1 MIITNRSAL
10 RIALLVLLVTILQV
24 SFFSQIELLGTSMW
38 ILPACAAIFGLLGGS
53 LVGATVG
60 FALGFLG
67 DGLTDGPLGSAS
79 LILMGV
85 GYLAGTWRE
94 RGEFPGLPAVLA
106 ICGIATL
113 GSNVTLGLY
122 TVVIGFESNLS
133 ASLVPDLILQ
143 SIYGVVLAIPLYALI
158 RRVLKPALVY
168 ESTGRGR
175 SGGYRERSLDEPDLP
190 KVTDPR
196 FSDEI

>member
-10 RIALLVLLVTILQV
+10 RIALLVLLVTVLQV
-24 SFFSQIELLGTSMW
+24 SFFSQIELLGTSVW

-94 RGEFPGLPAVLA
+94 RGEFPDLPAVLA

-113 GSNVTLGLY
+113 GSNLTLGVY
-122 TVVIGFESNLS
+122 MVVVGFDSSLS
-133 ASLVPDLILQ
+133 PSLVPDLILQ
-143 SIYGVVLAIPLYALI
+143 SIYGVVLAIPLYVLI
-158 RRVLKPALVY
+158 RRVLKPALVF
-168 ESTGRGR
+168 ESTGRDR
-175 SGGYRERSLDEPDLP
+175 NGGYRERRLDEPDLT
-190 KVTDPR
+190 KVTGPR
-196 FSDEI
+196 LTDEI